1 MRQHELETVTGEIWG
16 ECSDQFTDGPR
27 DSRGGKNTFILLP
40 DVLFSADHQQ
50 VVNVGR
56 MLGVVLGQSI
66 LFLAA

>member
-1 MRQHELETVTGEIWG
+1 MGPETLEGEKIL
-16 ECSDQFTDGPR
+16 
-27 DSRGGKNTFILLP
+27 FILLP

-66 LFLAA
+66 LLLAA